1 MERLIF
7 CLAFFCAFSVLRA
20 DLLPVELQFTLK
32 QVPTVSDQY
41 TVLELEIKNTSA
53 LHNSI
58 LVSGHPQLGMGL
70 FEVFAYERAESMK
83 WTLDTTYRLVLPD
96 SAAVDKKYMQFWSL
110 DPGESFKQLFVINEP
125 PSSGRAYQIKY
136 QPHVCEDFFKYAF
149 RWCDEE
155 GSPTEAAIDGDQRF
169 AYQGPMYSN
178 LCQIF
183 AQENTFF
190 QLDRNS
196 KKYYNANWGQVKA
209 QLKQHKQYTE
219 TWPILNAQLYSQAVL
234 SSLPTYSHQY
244 LILETKN
251 GLAYMYL
258 GYQIGKIYPFRS
270 FLAKIAHLCGARR
283 VFWQTTSSRKIKL
296 RTFKP
301 YTYQLAASLP

>member
-1 MERLIF
+1 MERLI
-7 CLAFFCAFSVLRA
+7 LLLLFFSMSVLRA
-20 DLLPVELQFTLK
+20 DMLPTELRFTLK
-32 QVPTVSDQY
+32 QVPTRSDQH

-58 LVSGHPQLGMGL
+58 LVAGHPQLGMGL
-70 FEVFAYERAESMK
+70 FEVLAYERAESMK
-83 WTLDTTYRLVLPD
+83 WTLDTTYSLVLPD

-149 RWCDEE
+149 RWYDDEGE
-155 GSPTEAAIDGDQRF
+155 PTGAAIDGDQRF
-169 AYQGPMYSN
+169 AYQGPMFSD

-190 QLDRNS
+190 KLDRKS
-196 KKYYNANWGQVKA
+196 KKYYNANWGQVKV
-209 QLKQHKQYTE
+209 QLKRHKRYAE

-244 LILETKN
+244 VIIETKN
-251 GLAYMYL
+251 GIAYLSL
-258 GYQIGKIYPFRS
+258 GYQIGKIRPIRS

-283 VFWQTTSSRKIKL
+283 VFWRTSSSKAIKL
-296 RTFKP
+296 
-301 YTYQLAASLP
+301 TYFQITPFQ

>member
-1 MERLIF
+1 MIF

-20 DLLPVELQFTLK
+20 DLLPVELKLTLK
-32 QVPTVSDQY
+32 QVPTLSDQY
-41 TVLELEIKNTSA
+41 TVLELEIYNQSE
-53 LHNSI
+53 LNNSI
-58 LVSGHPQLGMGL
+58 LVPGHPQLGLGL
-70 FEVFAYERAESMK
+70 FEVFAYERAAAMK
-83 WTLDTTYRLVLPD
+83 WTLDTTYSLLLPD

-149 RWCDEE
+149 RWYDQE

-169 AYQGPMYSN
+169 AYQGPIFSDI
-178 LCQIF
+178 CQIVT
-183 AQENTFF
+183 QDYTFF
-190 QLDRNS
+190 KLDRKSN
-196 KKYYNANWGQVKA
+196 KYYNAKWGRVRG
-209 QLKQHKQYTE
+209 QLKRHKRYAE
-219 TWPILNAQLYSQAVL
+219 TWPVLNAQLYSQTVL

-244 LILETKN
+244 VMIETKN
-251 GLAYMYL
+251 GLAYLSL

-283 VFWQTTSSRKIKL
+283 VFWQTSSSRKVKL

-301 YTYQLAASLP
+301 YAYQLEPTLP